1 MVTNIDRSALLEMT
15 DAEEVQI
22 VDVLPGAEY
31 LDGHLPGAFNIPLRT
46 LDENTTRVLDRGK
59 PVVVY

>member
-1 MVTNIDRSALLEMT
+1 MVTNIDRSALLELI

-31 LDGHLPGAFNIPLRT
+31 LDGHLPGAFNIPLKS

>member
-1 MVTNIDRSALLEMT
+1 MVTNIDRSGLLELI

-31 LDGHLPGAFNIPLRT
+31 MDGHLPGALNIPLKS
-46 LDENTTRVLDRGK
+46 LNEKTTQILDRGK